1 MQRKAGNRRRE
12 PIRYVVEHVYS
23 GKESMEKVLAAVS
36 EEAAKQNVKEKLE
49 NQKKGGMRKDADFT
63 GKIKSAVAGGGRN
76 RYNKDSVFLSL
87 DIEETT
93 GGQYADNR
101 NQRNMDSTLCKI
113 IIG

>member
-1 MQRKAGNRRRE
+1 
-12 PIRYVVEHVYS
+12 
-23 GKESMEKVLAAVS
+23 
-36 EEAAKQNVKEKLE
+36 
-49 NQKKGGMRKDADFT
+49 MRKDADFT

-101 NQRNMDSTLCKI
+101 NQRTWTALMQDYHWMTATWARA
-113 IIG
+113 

>member
-1 MQRKAGNRRRE
+1 M
-12 PIRYVVEHVYS
+12 S
-23 GKESMEKVLAAVS
+23 GGADSSVFFVSAQWCTLYQTEVADPVFAASVLSYGKISGEAEKS
-36 EEAAKQNVKEKLE
+36 E
-49 NQKKGGMRKDADFT
+49 KGGMRKDADFT

>member
-1 MQRKAGNRRRE
+1 
-12 PIRYVVEHVYS
+12 
-23 GKESMEKVLAAVS
+23 
-36 EEAAKQNVKEKLE
+36 
-49 NQKKGGMRKDADFT
+49 MRKDADFT

-101 NQRNMDSTLCKI
+101 NQRNMDSTFMQDYHWMTATWARA
-113 IIG
+113 

>member
-1 MQRKAGNRRRE
+1 
-12 PIRYVVEHVYS
+12 
-23 GKESMEKVLAAVS
+23 
-36 EEAAKQNVKEKLE
+36 
-49 NQKKGGMRKDADFT
+49 MRKDADFT

-113 IIG
+113 SLDDGNVGESMSIQSQKAILTRKAEELGIYNYRFYVDDGYSGTNFDEVR

>member
-1 MQRKAGNRRRE
+1 
-12 PIRYVVEHVYS
+12 
-23 GKESMEKVLAAVS
+23 MEEWIFARLNSTEAWNLTLQVS
-36 EEAAKQNVKEKLE
+36 
-49 NQKKGGMRKDADFT
+49 KDADFT

>member
-1 MQRKAGNRRRE
+1 
-12 PIRYVVEHVYS
+12 
-23 GKESMEKVLAAVS
+23 
-36 EEAAKQNVKEKLE
+36 
-49 NQKKGGMRKDADFT
+49 MRKDADFT
-63 GKIKSAVAGGGRN
+63 GKIKSGGGRN

>member
-1 MQRKAGNRRRE
+1 MEGFYAEKSRE
-12 PIRYVVEHVYS
+12 PSERTHPLCGGTRLFRQGEA
-23 GKESMEKVLAAVS
+23 GKS
-36 EEAAKQNVKEKLE
+36 E
-49 NQKKGGMRKDADFT
+49 KGGMRKDADFT
-63 GKIKSAVAGGGRN
+63 GKIKSAVAGGARN

>member
-1 MQRKAGNRRRE
+1 
-12 PIRYVVEHVYS
+12 
-23 GKESMEKVLAAVS
+23 
-36 EEAAKQNVKEKLE
+36 
-49 NQKKGGMRKDADFT
+49 MRKDADFT

-101 NQRNMDSTLCKI
+101 NQRNMDSTICKI

>member
-1 MQRKAGNRRRE
+1 MEGFYAEKSRE
-12 PIRYVVEHVYS
+12 PPERTDPLCGGTCLFRQGEH
-23 GKESMEKVLAAVS
+23 GKS
-36 EEAAKQNVKEKLE
+36 E
-49 NQKKGGMRKDADFT
+49 KGGMRKDADFT

>member
-1 MQRKAGNRRRE
+1 
-12 PIRYVVEHVYS
+12 
-23 GKESMEKVLAAVS
+23 
-36 EEAAKQNVKEKLE
+36 
-49 NQKKGGMRKDADFT
+49 MRKDADFT

-87 DIEETT
+87 DIEET
-93 GGQYADNR
+93 R

>member
-1 MQRKAGNRRRE
+1 
-12 PIRYVVEHVYS
+12 
-23 GKESMEKVLAAVS
+23 
-36 EEAAKQNVKEKLE
+36 
-49 NQKKGGMRKDADFT
+49 MRKDADFI

>member
-1 MQRKAGNRRRE
+1 MTDSIN
-12 PIRYVVEHVYS
+12 
-23 GKESMEKVLAAVS
+23 KETTNDNAAM
-36 EEAAKQNVKEKLE
+36 N
-49 NQKKGGMRKDADFT
+49 
-63 GKIKSAVAGGGRN
+63 
-76 RYNKDSVFLSL
+76 NKDSVFLSL

>member
-1 MQRKAGNRRRE
+1 
-12 PIRYVVEHVYS
+12 
-23 GKESMEKVLAAVS
+23 
-36 EEAAKQNVKEKLE
+36 
-49 NQKKGGMRKDADFT
+49 MRKDADFT
-63 GKIKSAVAGGGRN
+63 GKIKSAVAGDITFALGYRTMRN

>member
-1 MQRKAGNRRRE
+1 
-12 PIRYVVEHVYS
+12 
-23 GKESMEKVLAAVS
+23 
-36 EEAAKQNVKEKLE
+36 
-49 NQKKGGMRKDADFT
+49 MRKDADFT

-101 NQRNMDSTLCKI
+101 NQRNMDSTLCKAWMARLSHVAYRMTPTTLERPYLNPDWVEWLMGFPRKWTDI
-113 IIG
+113 SFGPKNPPTSRV

>member
-1 MQRKAGNRRRE
+1 
-12 PIRYVVEHVYS
+12 
-23 GKESMEKVLAAVS
+23 
-36 EEAAKQNVKEKLE
+36 
-49 NQKKGGMRKDADFT
+49 MRKDADFT

-101 NQRNMDSTLCKI
+101 NGQHFMQDYHWMTAMWARA
-113 IIG
+113 

>member
-1 MQRKAGNRRRE
+1 
-12 PIRYVVEHVYS
+12 
-23 GKESMEKVLAAVS
+23 
-36 EEAAKQNVKEKLE
+36 
-49 NQKKGGMRKDADFT
+49 MRKDADFT

-101 NQRNMDSTLCKI
+101 NQEKQKNWEFI
-113 IIG
+113 IIGFM